1 MATPNNPPGQRPPMF
16 RPGIPSPQQQQ
27 QPFKP
32 MFNNRPPPPYLAQ
45 SPGNILAATGR
56 PPPPFVNQQP
66 AVRPGFSPYRPPA
79 QPIAQ
84 PSPPQQQQQVQPQP
98 MYPSQQS
105 PLPPQSVSPQHS
117 NQMSTESPSIGNAAP
132 LEAQMSNMQIHSRPS
147 GRAKRVYA
155 QVPSIPV
162 SNTQQ
167 NLPAPPQQ
175 QQQLQYQQ
183 PQPQNALPQPM
194 GQQQPMGQLP
204 QQPLQQPQQQQRAVN
219 TPLGLPHR
227 SGAKPRIDPNQIPSP
242 VQIQTKDMAKYETP
256 DAYYGTCDL
265 QEPLP
270 LASTHFRSLDQGN
283 CNPHFMR
290 STLQTV
296 PATADLMRDTGLP
309 FGLVLQPLAQLHP
322 DDTALLV
329 VPLAAR
335 CSRCKAYINPWC
347 KFTQGGQKFVCNL
360 CEYENTVA
368 PEDVCPCD
376 ISGRRMDAEQRP
388 EFMLG
393 SIEYDAPEE
402 YWQDIEPKPLHW
414 LVAIDVSRR
423 AMERPVL
430 GTLVQILKHM
440 LASGFPPSIK
450 IGIMTFDTS
459 VHFWNLKGEQA
470 TMMVVSDIDD
480 VFVPMSA
487 QDMFVDPTESR
498 AAIESLLEQLP
509 ALFHNEHNLMPHAV
523 FASAVQA
530 AALALKTTGGKVT
543 VFQSSLPSLGPGVLK
558 NRDDPKIY
566 GQEREKGLFQPQ
578 DTFYTQ
584 LGASCVQAGVSIDL
598 WLIPALS
605 TPYMDVA
612 TIGVLSALTGGDTHY
627 LPDFDAQLHSVQFM
641 HDFKHAIYREQGY
654 RAALRVRCSNGLSVE
669 DHYGNF
675 NMSNATD
682 LELANIN
689 ADTTVGVALKHDGK
703 LPENKPV
710 YFQCA
715 LLYTTAQGQ
724 RRVRVHN
731 LSLNVGVTANPVF
744 KLADLDTSLNFII
757 KRNITLTA
765 KKSLTD
771 LSYDMDQLA
780 VKILTS
786 YRKYCASGAS
796 AAQLILPESY
806 KNLPLLFSSMKK
818 SAIMRKDPTLNV
830 DTRVYFFRKI
840 KALSISG
847 TIQFLY
853 PKCVK
858 LHTWFEEQGPLPLER
873 LSYDRFDPAGIY
885 WVQSHSALF
894 VWIGANA
901 SPQLVEG
908 MFGTSNRNE
917 INPLMEQLPVIENS
931 TINNQ
936 LRQIYYASTNDIPY
950 LPRLQ
955 VIRHGM
961 DLEVELSKVLVEDET
976 FNQMSYVDYL
986 CMIHKQIQ
994 TELEREKQD
1003 TVISSASYWAHRY

>member
-1 MATPNNPPGQRPPMF
+1 
-16 RPGIPSPQQQQ
+16 
-27 QPFKP
+27 
-32 MFNNRPPPPYLAQ
+32 
-45 SPGNILAATGR
+45 
-56 PPPPFVNQQP
+56 
-66 AVRPGFSPYRPPA
+66 
-79 QPIAQ
+79 
-84 PSPPQQQQQVQPQP
+84 
-98 MYPSQQS
+98 
-105 PLPPQSVSPQHS
+105 
-117 NQMSTESPSIGNAAP
+117 
-132 LEAQMSNMQIHSRPS
+132 
-147 GRAKRVYA
+147 
-155 QVPSIPV
+155 
-162 SNTQQ
+162 
-167 NLPAPPQQ
+167 
-175 QQQLQYQQ
+175 
-183 PQPQNALPQPM
+183 M
-194 GQQQPMGQLP
+194 GQQQPMGQVP
-204 QQPLQQPQQQQRAVN
+204 EQPMQQQQQRAVN
-219 TPLGLPHR
+219 TPLGLPPR

-242 VQIQTKDMAKYETP
+242 VQIQVKDMAKYETP

-265 QEPLP
+265 QEPMP

-296 PATADLMRDTGLP
+296 PATADLTRDTGLP
-309 FGLVLQPLAQLHP
+309 FGLVLQPLAKTHP
-322 DDTALLV
+322 DDAALPV

-402 YWQDIEPKPLHW
+402 YWQDVQPKPLHW

-430 GTLVQILKHM
+430 GTLVQTLKHM
-440 LASGFPPSIK
+440 LATGFPPLVR

-487 QDMFVDPTESR
+487 QDMFVDPAESR
-498 AAIESLLEQLP
+498 AAIESMLDQLP
-509 ALFHNEHNLMPHAV
+509 ALFHTEHNVMPHAV

-530 AALALKTTGGKVT
+530 AALALKSTGGKVS

-558 NRDDPKIY
+558 NRDDPKVY

-641 HDFKHAIYREQGY
+641 HDFKHAIHREQGY

-703 LPENKPV
+703 LVENKLV

-724 RRVRVHN
+724 RRVRIHN
-731 LSLNVGVTANPVF
+731 LSLNVGATANPVF

-818 SAIMRKDPTLNV
+818 STIMRKGKQGSY
-830 DTRVYFFRKI
+830 VY
-840 KALSISG
+840 ISG
-847 TIQFLY
+847 V
-853 PKCVK
+853 P
-858 LHTWFEEQGPLPLER
+858 
-873 LSYDRFDPAGIY
+873 
-885 WVQSHSALF
+885 
-894 VWIGANA
+894 
-901 SPQLVEG
+901 
-908 MFGTSNRNE
+908 SN
-917 INPLMEQLPVIENS
+917 
-931 TINNQ
+931 
-936 LRQIYYASTNDIPY
+936 
-950 LPRLQ
+950 
-955 VIRHGM
+955 
-961 DLEVELSKVLVEDET
+961 
-976 FNQMSYVDYL
+976 
-986 CMIHKQIQ
+986 
-994 TELEREKQD
+994 
-1003 TVISSASYWAHRY
+1003 TVAW

>member
-1 MATPNNPPGQRPPMF
+1 MPT
-16 RPGIPSPQQQQ
+16 
-27 QPFKP
+27 
-32 MFNNRPPPPYLAQ
+32 
-45 SPGNILAATGR
+45 
-56 PPPPFVNQQP
+56 
-66 AVRPGFSPYRPPA
+66 
-79 QPIAQ
+79 
-84 PSPPQQQQQVQPQP
+84 
-98 MYPSQQS
+98 
-105 PLPPQSVSPQHS
+105 
-117 NQMSTESPSIGNAAP
+117 
-132 LEAQMSNMQIHSRPS
+132 
-147 GRAKRVYA
+147 
-155 QVPSIPV
+155 SIPV

-167 NLPAPPQQ
+167 QLPAPSQQ
-175 QQQLQYQQ
+175 QPQPYQQ
-183 PQPQNALPQPM
+183 QPQNALPQPM
-194 GQQQPMGQLP
+194 VQQQPMAQLP
-204 QQPLQQPQQQQRAVN
+204 QQSMQQPQQPRTVN
-219 TPLGLPHR
+219 TPLGLPPR

-242 VQIQTKDMAKYETP
+242 VQIQVKDMAKYETP

-270 LASTHFRSLDQGN
+270 LASTYFRSLDQGN

-296 PATADLMRDTGLP
+296 PATADLIRDTGLP
-309 FGLVLQPLAQLHP
+309 FGLVLQPLAKLHP
-322 DDTALLV
+322 DDAALPV

-368 PEDVCPCD
+368 PEDACPCD

-393 SIEYDAPEE
+393 SVEYDAPEE
-402 YWQDIEPKPLHW
+402 YWQDVEPKPLHW
-414 LVAIDVSRR
+414 LIAIDVSRR

-430 GTLVQILKHM
+430 GSLVQTLKQM

-459 VHFWNLKGEQA
+459 IHFWNLKGENA

-487 QDMFVDPTESR
+487 HDMFVDPTESR
-498 AAIESLLEQLP
+498 AAVENLLDQLP
-509 ALFHNEHNLMPHAV
+509 ALFHNEHNVMPHAV

-530 AALALKTTGGKVT
+530 AALALKSTGGKVT
-543 VFQSSLPSLGPGVLK
+543 VFQSSLPSLGLGVLK

-584 LGASCVQAGVSIDL
+584 LGTSCVQAGVSVDL
-598 WLIPALS
+598 WLIPAIS

-682 LELANIN
+682 VELANIN
-689 ADTTVGVALKHDGK
+689 ADTTVGIALKHDGK

-731 LSLNVGVTANPVF
+731 LSLNVGATANPVF

-765 KKSLTD
+765 KRSLTD

-818 SAIMRKDPTLNV
+818 SAIMRKG
-830 DTRVYFFRKI
+830 K
-840 KALSISG
+840 
-847 TIQFLY
+847 
-853 PKCVK
+853 
-858 LHTWFEEQGPLPLER
+858 
-873 LSYDRFDPAGIY
+873 
-885 WVQSHSALF
+885 
-894 VWIGANA
+894 
-901 SPQLVEG
+901 
-908 MFGTSNRNE
+908 
-917 INPLMEQLPVIENS
+917 
-931 TINNQ
+931 
-936 LRQIYYASTNDIPY
+936 
-950 LPRLQ
+950 
-955 VIRHGM
+955 
-961 DLEVELSKVLVEDET
+961 
-976 FNQMSYVDYL
+976 
-986 CMIHKQIQ
+986 
-994 TELEREKQD
+994 
-1003 TVISSASYWAHRY
+1003 

>member
-1 MATPNNPPGQRPPMF
+1 MTTPNNQQGQRPPMF
-16 RPGIPSPQQQQ
+16 RPGIPPPQQQQ
-27 QPFKP
+27 PLRP
-32 MFNNRPPPPYLAQ
+32 VFNNRPPPPHLVQ
-45 SPGNILAATGR
+45 QQGQTPGNTPGAAVR
-56 PPPPFVNQQP
+56 PPPPFANQHS
-66 AVRPGFSPYRPPA
+66 AVRPGFSPYRPPV
-79 QPIAQ
+79 Q
-84 PSPPQQQQQVQPQP
+84 PSPPLQPQIQP
-98 MYPSQQS
+98 RPVYHSQQS
-105 PLPPQSVSPQHS
+105 PLPPQSLSPQHA
-117 NQMSTESPSIGNAAP
+117 NQMPSRSPSMANAAP
-132 LEAQMSNMQIHSRPS
+132 LEAQMSNMQINSRPS

-155 QVPSIPV
+155 QVPTSIPV

-167 NLPAPPQQ
+167 QLPAPSQQ
-175 QQQLQYQQ
+175 QPQPYQQ
-183 PQPQNALPQPM
+183 QPQNALPQPM
-194 GQQQPMGQLP
+194 VQQQPMAQLP
-204 QQPLQQPQQQQRAVN
+204 QQSMQQPQQPRTVN
-219 TPLGLPHR
+219 TPLGLPPR

-242 VQIQTKDMAKYETP
+242 VQIQVKDIAKYETP

-270 LASTHFRSLDQGN
+270 LASTYFRSLDQGN

-296 PATADLMRDTGLP
+296 PATADLIRDTGLP
-309 FGLVLQPLAQLHP
+309 FGLVLQPLAKLHP
-322 DDTALLV
+322 DDTALPV

-368 PEDVCPCD
+368 PEDACPCD

-393 SIEYDAPEE
+393 SVEYDAPEE
-402 YWQDIEPKPLHW
+402 YWQDVEPKPLHW
-414 LVAIDVSRR
+414 LIAIDVSRR

-430 GTLVQILKHM
+430 GSLVQTLKQM

-459 VHFWNLKGEQA
+459 IHFWNLKGENA

-487 QDMFVDPTESR
+487 HDMFVDPTESR
-498 AAIESLLEQLP
+498 ATIENLLDQLL
-509 ALFHNEHNLMPHAV
+509 ALFHNEHNVMPHAV

-530 AALALKTTGGKVT
+530 AALALKSTGGKVT

-584 LGASCVQAGVSIDL
+584 LGTSCVQAGVSVDL
-598 WLIPALS
+598 WLIPAIS

-682 LELANIN
+682 VELANIN
-689 ADTTVGVALKHDGK
+689 ADTTVGIALKHDGK

-731 LSLNVGVTANPVF
+731 LSLNVGATANPVF

-765 KKSLTD
+765 KRSLTD

-818 SAIMRKDPTLNV
+818 SAIMRKDPSLNV

-840 KALSISG
+840 KALSVSG

-853 PKCVK
+853 PKCVQ

-885 WVQSHSALF
+885 WIQSHSALF

-986 CMIHKQIQ
+986 CMIHKHIQ

-1003 TVISSASYWAHRY
+1003 SVISSASYWAHRY